1 MRARGYSLVEVVV
14 AAAVVAIGVA
24 AGAAMMNALVV
35 QEETN
40 AGAIRAANLHE
51 QATMLYRLG
60 VTNPDVHYAI
70 LPERCSASPEPL
82 AGNFSLTFA
91 GPVVLT
97 NTATRADGGT
107 TEVLYEATTST
118 MIFANPGLPGNEPVS
133 LTNTHT
139 IVRPRIRVG
148 P

>member
-1 MRARGYSLVEVVV
+1 MKACGYSLVEVVV

-24 AGAAMMNALVV
+24 AAAAMMNALVA

-60 VTNPDVHYAI
+60 LTNADVQYSI
-70 LPERCSASPEPL
+70 LPEQCSASPEPL

-91 GPVVLT
+91 APVVVT
-97 NTATRADGGT
+97 NNATLSGGGS
-107 TEVLYEATTST
+107 TEVVYEATTST
-118 MIFANPGLPGNEPVS
+118 MVFANPGLPGSPPVN